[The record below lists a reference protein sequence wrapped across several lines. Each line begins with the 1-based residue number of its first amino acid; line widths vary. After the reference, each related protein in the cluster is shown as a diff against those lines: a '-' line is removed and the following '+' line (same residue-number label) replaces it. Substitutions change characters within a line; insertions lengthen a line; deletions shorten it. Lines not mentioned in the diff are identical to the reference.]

1 MAQLPCCSQNF
12 SPGDEVKRTSDDR
25 LGWVVRIK
33 PTGVSDAIVVK
44 WQDTNELVAFFG
56 QAKCNI
62 FTKTGNNDPA
72 QIS

>member
-12 SPGDEVKRTSDDR
+12 LPGDEVKRTSDDR
-25 LGWVVRIK
+25 LGWVVRTN
-33 PTGVSDAIVVK
+33 PAGVNDAIVVK
-44 WQDTNELVAFFG
+44 WQDNNELIAFFG

-62 FTKTGNNDPA
+62 FTKTGNNDPS